1 MWPNGASEIK
11 KLAQMHA
18 DKTNNDNDG
27 DDDDDYDNNNDSSCR
42 YCKQRTQKQMFYFN
56 TTVYSQNSSS

>member
-1 MWPNGASEIK
+1 
-11 KLAQMHA
+11 MHA